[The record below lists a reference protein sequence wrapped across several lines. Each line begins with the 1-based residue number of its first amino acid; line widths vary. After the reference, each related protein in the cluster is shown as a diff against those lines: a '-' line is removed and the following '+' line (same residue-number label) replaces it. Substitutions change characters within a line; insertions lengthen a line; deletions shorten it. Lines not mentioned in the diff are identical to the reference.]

1 MHLKRIELEN
11 FKSFMGEL
19 VIDLEEGF
27 TAITG
32 PNGSGKS
39 NSGDA
44 IQFVLGTRSTKSLR
58 AQNVKELIFNGGS
71 RSKAAKSCQVT
82 LIFDN
87 PANNSGERRLKVDAD
102 EVCFTRAVRVTP
114 KGAAVSAYRLN
125 DRPSTSTEFRRL
137 LIEAGARGDGY
148 NIVLQGDVASLST
161 MTPLERRRVLEDVA
175 GVTQYDEELR
185 KADRQRKQVESQL
198 EMIDVFEKGQVERIE
213 SLEKEREKALKYR
226 ELMEEL
232 ETSRSLLMQ
241 SKHRSQFEEIRMLGE
256 ERTRYISSSDE
267 LKDSCEKS
275 ELRFQHLDDE
285 IVRIQREMEA
295 LLGSSERGTLERI
308 RRLEIDIEAA
318 GDRILELN
326 NASERALVEAK
337 TLEKEIDQAKASI
350 EKHLSGIKDAETQL
364 EAAKLDMKNAES
376 DESEARKAME
386 QGDKATMDLNRAYGK
401 AVTEAT
407 KLSDRFQV
415 QTLETERAR
424 QSADIAH
431 GQVADLQDSHRD
443 AEMEV
448 ADLEMEIEESGGV
461 DSGEERTRL
470 GQELV
475 RLQKAENTLRQEE
488 LDARNA
494 RNEAERQLVRARQ
507 EMEQKSGRS
516 SHQAQAVKSICGI
529 RDRAEIDGILGPLS
543 ELCAPKDD
551 AHSLALSHAL
561 GGGMNHIVVRDDEV
575 ASVCIRRLKEGR
587 LGRAV
592 FLPLNKM
599 QVRRSGGRALMVS
612 RQTGVVGFA
621 ADLLDF
627 DPQIENAVRTAV
639 RDTLIVQNMD
649 VARGNMGGVRMVT
662 LDGTVFEASGAMV
675 GGVSRSPS
683 ASFGGGKALGLSIV
697 EKASSS
703 LESAEILHMT
713 VQSAVEKNQES
724 QQEIRTR
731 INSLT
736 QEDGSMRARELK
748 GDHDRARSRLAEI
761 KKRLNHAESELKKK
775 AKEVE
780 TAETANAKAEAEQL
794 AAVSNR
800 DELMDR
806 LRSQT
811 PEHLSNRL
819 RNAQESYTEASRQ
832 SIQAESALTTGNERL
847 EIIRSEI
854 KKLEERQSESISVS
868 KNNAEQ
874 IQDLESNREDWAE
887 ELDGLREIHSQVSE
901 EHKAL
906 DDQRTE
912 YLEERATL
920 RANLETMNSKRIT
933 MMARITEL
941 NSEIDR
947 KHAVLKELSAEMAD
961 MNISIPEEGDS
972 IPAFTEVE
980 SKVRSLERRISQ
992 IGNVNQLAIEQYD
1005 EAAARVE
1012 QLRQDASS
1020 LRDRRS
1026 RLIEIADQLE
1036 SERRLRLTEVLN
1048 KVSTNFSRVYK
1059 LLQPGGKGDL
1069 RLENPK
1075 DPFSGGLEMWA
1086 MPPGKS
1092 SQTRLNLLSGG
1103 EKSMA
1108 ALALIFAIQDFEPSP
1123 FYYFDEVDQNLDS
1136 FNAESIAKLC
1146 RLRSGRAQFIM
1157 VTLRK
1162 VSLQMADHHIG
1173 VTHGGDGC
1181 SRLIMNFDR
1190 DAAVEMGE
1198 AAEAELEAQKKAEEE
1213 RANMPELPIPQNR
1226 PMVPDPLP
1234 NPESL
1239 GGIREEGD
1247 LEVQDSEGE
1256 EDPSSLVLLGDR
1268 AADAK
1273 EDLEERLD
1281 WEARLEEAEA
1291 EEVENK
1297 SPKQSVEDEQ
1307 LLEE

>member
-71 RSKAAKSCQVT
+71 RSKPAKSCMVT

-87 PANNSGERRLKVDAD
+87 PSNDSGERRLKVDAE
-102 EVCFTRAVRVTP
+102 EVCFTRAVKINS

-125 DRPSTSTEFRRL
+125 DRPSSSTEFRRL

-198 EMIDVFEKGQVERIE
+198 EMVDVFEKQQIDRIE

-226 ELMEEL
+226 GLIQEL
-232 ETSRSLLMQ
+232 EESKSLLMQ
-241 SKHRSQFEEIRMLGE
+241 SKHRAQFEEIRMLGE
-256 ERTRYISSSDE
+256 ERTRYISSSEE
-267 LKDSCEKS
+267 LKDTCESS
-275 ELRFQHLDDE
+275 ELRVQFLDDE
-285 IVRIQREMEA
+285 IVRIQKEMNA
-295 LLGSSERGTLERI
+295 LLGSSERGTLDRI

-318 GDRILELN
+318 SDKVLELN
-326 NASERALVEAK
+326 NSSERELFEAK
-337 TLEKEIDQAKASI
+337 TLEKEISQAKESILKHLTSI
-350 EKHLSGIKDAETQL
+350 EDAENCLTN
-364 EAAKLDMKNAES
+364 AKLDMEKAKTDES
-376 DESEARKAME
+376 DARKAME

-401 AVTEAT
+401 AVNEAT
-407 KLSDRFQV
+407 KLSDRLQV
-415 QTLETERAR
+415 QTLQTERAR
-424 QSADIAH
+424 QSADIVH
-431 GQVADLQDSHRD
+431 GQVAELQDSHRD

-448 ADLEMEIEESGGV
+448 SDLEMELDDFGGV
-461 DSGEERTRL
+461 DSGEERTKL
-470 GQELV
+470 GQELI
-475 RLQKAENTLRQEE
+475 RLQKAETTLRQEE
-488 LDARNA
+488 IDAKNA
-494 RNEAERQLVRARQ
+494 RNDAERQLIRVRQ

-516 SHQAQAVKSICGI
+516 SHQAQAVKAICGM
-529 RDRAEIDGILGPLS
+529 RDSGEIDGILGPLN
-543 ELCAPKDD
+543 ELCVPKDD
-551 AHSLALSHAL
+551 SHALALSHAL

-575 ASVCIRRLKEGR
+575 ASMCIRRLKEGR

-599 QVRRSGGRALMVS
+599 QVRRAGGRALMVS
-612 RQTGVVGFA
+612 RQNGVVGFA
-621 ADLLDF
+621 ADLLDYNSE
-627 DPQIENAVRTAV
+627 IENAVRTAV

-675 GGVSRSPS
+675 GGVSRTPS
-683 ASFGGGKALGLSIV
+683 SSFGGGKALGLSIV
-697 EKASSS
+697 EKAASA
-703 LESAEILHMT
+703 LDSAEILHMT
-713 VQSAVEKNQES
+713 VQSAVQKNQES

-736 QEDGSMRARELK
+736 QEDGSMRAREIK
-748 GDHDRARSRLAEI
+748 GDLERARSRLSEI
-761 KKRLNHAESELKKK
+761 KKRLNDAQTELKKQ

-780 TAETANAKAEAEQL
+780 NSEIASAGAAADHL
-794 AAVSNR
+794 AAISNR
-800 DELMDR
+800 DELMER

-811 PEHLSNRL
+811 PEHLSKRL
-819 RNAQESYTEASRQ
+819 RDAQESFTEASRV
-832 SIQAESALTTGNERL
+832 SIQAESSLSTSKERL
-847 EIIRSEI
+847 DIIQGEVQ
-854 KKLEERQSESISVS
+854 KLERRAEESRSIVQENES
-868 KNNAEQ
+868 Q
-874 IQDLESNREDWAE
+874 IKELESKRKEWGE
-887 ELDGLREIHSQVSE
+887 ELEGLREIHSQVSE
-901 EHKAL
+901 EQKEL
-906 DDQRTE
+906 DEQRME
-912 YLEERATL
+912 FVEERATL
-920 RANLETMNSKRIT
+920 RANLEAMNSKRIT

-947 KHAVLKELSAEMAD
+947 KHSVLKELSVEMSQ
-961 MNISIPEEGDS
+961 MNISIPQEGDS
-972 IPAFTEVE
+972 IPAFTQIE
-980 SKVRSLERRISQ
+980 SKVRGLERRISQ

-1020 LRDRRS
+1020 LRDRRT
-1026 RLIEIADQLE
+1026 RLIEIAEQLE

-1048 KVSTNFSRVYK
+1048 QVATNFSRVYQI
-1059 LLQPGGKGDL
+1059 LQPGGKGDL
-1069 RLENPK
+1069 KLENP
-1075 DPFSGGLEMWA
+1075 DNPFTGGLEMWA
-1086 MPPGKS
+1086 QPPGKS
-1092 SQTRLNLLSGG
+1092 NKTRLNLLSGG

-1198 AAEAELEAQKKAEEE
+1198 AAEAELEAQKKIAEEKE
-1213 RANMPELPIPQNR
+1213 NMVELPNPQNR
-1226 PMVPDPLP
+1226 PMVPEPLP

-1239 GGIREEGD
+1239 GGIREEES
-1247 LEVQDSEGE
+1247 LEDDSSTLE
-1256 EDPSSLVLLGDR
+1256 LLGDR
-1268 AADAK
+1268 AADTK
-1273 EDLEERLD
+1273 EDLDEKLD
-1281 WEARLEEAEA
+1281 WENRLEEAEA
-1291 EEVENK
+1291 IEKSVDISDQIPVDENLIEE
-1297 SPKQSVEDEQ
+1297 
-1307 LLEE
+1307 